1 MPFEFN
7 LYKSIGYCLFQ
18 ADIDELSRKVR
29 NFLRTTAQQLAQC
42 LESHTGDAASQ
53 IKSGLSTG
61 MLRNFLRIM
70 AM

>member
-1 MPFEFN
+1 
-7 LYKSIGYCLFQ
+7 LFKTG
-18 ADIDELSRKVR
+18 IDESSRKVR

-53 IKSGLSTG
+53 IQSGLSTA
-61 MLRNFLRIM
+61 MLRKFLRSM